1 MDRNKVKL
9 DTLRTRLA
17 QYYEAE
23 SKILEGQSYS
33 LGSRSLTRT
42 NLGEV
47 QNMIRELEAKINS
60 LETRGTTKRKV
71 ARIIPMDL

>member
-9 DTLRTRLA
+9 DTLRARLA

-42 NLGEV
+42 NLREV